1 MFINDTSGN
10 GVSAEKILSDKRE
23 HARFKVQENVFA
35 LLEADGVRQPALVV
49 NVGRGGVCVHYSRE
63 ECACRWQQLT
73 ISSFHADS
81 FLGRLP
87 VSIVYDRPVANADNG
102 QTNGIRRCGL
112 KFSEPTYTQQALWD
126 IFLEQNAAVINGKA
140 SPEF

>member
-1 MFINDTSGN
+1 MFMNN
-10 GVSAEKILSDKRE
+10 PSAKISSEKRE
-23 HARFKVQENVFA
+23 YARFEVQETVFA
-35 LLEADGVRQPALVV
+35 LLEADGQRQPALVV

-63 ECACRWQQLT
+63 ECVSRWQQLT

-87 VSIVYDRPVANADNG
+87 VEIVYDRPADHAGHG
-102 QTNGIRRCGL
+102 QTNGMRRCGL

-126 IFLEQNAAVINGKA
+126 IFLEQNAASINGQA